1 MANNSVKEIICYL
14 VKRSTS
20 SRPKRLNEIER
31 KKTEE
36 ATTFAITHALKIPK
50 KLADSH
56 IVKEFFC
63 GICLGPFIPGIV
75 LSPLGG
81 ITR

>member
-14 VKRSTS
+14 AERSTS

-50 KLADSH
+50 KLADRFPH
-56 IVKEFFC
+56 CKRIFVAEFVWDRSFQE
-63 GICLGPFIPGIV
+63 IFFLH
-75 LSPLGG
+75 
-81 ITR
+81 